1 VVVWKPCKQ
10 RVRCG
15 ARVCARFNLLPA
27 CKKGRPRR
35 RRPGRT
41 NEQPA
46 RQARGTDGEIGG
58 VRERDTGEKKDG
70 RCNGDG
76 ARV

>member
-1 VVVWKPCKQ
+1 MQ
-10 RVRCG
+10 
-15 ARVCARFNLLPA
+15 
-27 CKKGRPRR
+27 KGTSAAAAEIRKTERAA
-35 RRPGRT
+35 
-41 NEQPA
+41 A
-46 RQARGTDGEIGG
+46 RQARGTDGEIDG